1 MRLFLV
7 KEPVLD
13 YSFLD
18 KQWTNKI
25 AIYND
30 CKPLFSDSYKLCVDN
45 FSVRIVV
52 YDGLVARLDTLRS
65 PKESEEPRIF
75 DALHVG
81 NPVAAYDV
89 GLVAIIGE
97 NAAREIEP
105 FVVMLGAPC
114 RNLGGPVGCDLDKTV
129 SRALPCNL

>member
-1 MRLFLV
+1 M
-7 KEPVLD
+7 
-13 YSFLD
+13 D

-30 CKPLFSDSYKLCVDN
+30 CKPLFSDRYKLCVDN
-45 FSVRIVV
+45 FGVRIMV
-52 YDGLVARLDTLRS
+52 YDGLIAGLYALRS
-65 PKESEEPRIF
+65 PKEPEEPRIL

-97 NAAREIEP
+97 NAA
-105 FVVMLGAPC
+105 
-114 RNLGGPVGCDLDKTV
+114 
-129 SRALPCNL
+129 